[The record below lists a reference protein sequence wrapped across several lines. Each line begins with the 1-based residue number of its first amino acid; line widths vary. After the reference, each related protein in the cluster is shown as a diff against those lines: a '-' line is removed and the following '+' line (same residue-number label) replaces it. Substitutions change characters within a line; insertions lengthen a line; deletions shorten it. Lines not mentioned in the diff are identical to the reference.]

1 MRVLARCKAYRSF
14 QKTPDVCDAQP
25 HDKKGYD
32 SKRGQLPE
40 PRHFL
45 AATVRCDGDG
55 DKTASGTASGTIMLI
70 DTAGQEEV
78 DQQSRADPAEV
89 TSINI
94 SLADLGRC
102 LKLLWEQRR
111 RGPVAA
117 RATEF

>member
-1 MRVLARCKAYRSF
+1 MRSRTTRKGTIRNEASSRSHAIF
-14 QKTPDVCDAQP
+14 L
-25 HDKKGYD
+25 
-32 SKRGQLPE
+32 LP
-40 PRHFL
+40 L
-45 AATVRCDGDG
+45 SAGDGDG